1 MLAFSDYTQF
11 FIAMLAIVDPVTIL
25 PLYLHLVRHFDA
37 GERVR
42 LARNA
47 ALTVTVALVVTVFI
61 GQQVLYFFGISI
73 GSFQIAG
80 GLLLLIVALQLLY
93 QKDEQLVV
101 QQVVDKRAM
110 ASEVVVPLA
119 IPLLAGP
126 GAFSTVIVF
135 SFRADDWR
143 HDLILSGCLL
153 ALGGIVWVALH
164 MSGKLMAFLSPLAI
178 SIINK
183 MMGLIM
189 AAIAVEFI
197 VNGIKRLF
205 LVSGAA

>member
-1 MLAFSDYTQF
+1 MLEFSDYTQF

-37 GERVR
+37 TERVA

-47 ALTVTVALVVTVFI
+47 ALTVTIALVVTVFI

-93 QKDEQLVV
+93 QKDQEVV

-135 SFRADDWR
+135 SFRSNHWQ
-143 HDLILSGCLL
+143 HDVILSGCLL
-153 ALGGIVWVALH
+153 TLGAIVWGTLH
-164 MSGKLMAFLSPLAI
+164 MSGRIMSFLSPLAI

-183 MMGLIM
+183 IMGLIM
-189 AAIAVEFI
+189 AAISVEFI
-197 VNGIKRLF
+197 ANGVKRLF
-205 LVSGAA
+205 ALGQVV